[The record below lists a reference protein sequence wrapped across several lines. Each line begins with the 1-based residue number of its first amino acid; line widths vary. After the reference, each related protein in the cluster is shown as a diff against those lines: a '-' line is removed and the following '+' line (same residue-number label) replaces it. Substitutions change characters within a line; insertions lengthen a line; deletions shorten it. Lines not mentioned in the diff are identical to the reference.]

1 MSAKAKCGVGL
12 SIVLSLVAIHSS
24 ALADSTPSP
33 SPSSPSPSPSAT
45 SARTPLEQYK
55 VDRENYLLA
64 LKARDNAIRAINQT
78 FKNAIDKSTADY
90 RLAMQLAKSPDQKFQ
105 ANSARKN
112 AISMAI
118 SARDTAIALLGTGPT
133 PPAEPIRMAKSK
145 ITKEKK
151 R

>member
-12 SIVLSLVAIHSS
+12 SIVLSLGAIHSS

-33 SPSSPSPSPSAT
+33 SPSPSPSAT
-45 SARTPLEQYK
+45 STRTPLEQYK

-118 SARDTAIALLGTGPT
+118 SARDAAIALLGTGPT

>member
-12 SIVLSLVAIHSS
+12 SIVLSLGAINSS

-33 SPSSPSPSPSAT
+33 SPSPSPSAT
-45 SARTPLEQYK
+45 STRTPLEQYK